1 MQINADQA
9 PLCVAVAPV
18 AQLQLEEVKPGSRGR
33 DLHPCHI
40 SGRSER
46 GKGTRRWG
54 GCSPRGGG
62 YRDSGVVAEQ
72 QTPGTRHHGHP
83 PPPRTPPA
91 EVPTPM
97 GRSGSGCDPG
107 CIAGLEQTRRL
118 PRIPPGAFPA
128 APLGG
133 AGDGAGTGVSP
144 PRPGPPRAR
153 PPPCPSPPF
162 PSFPS
167 LSFAPR
173 CRRRRERG
181 RRAGGAA
188 DPPPWPRW
196 VQLGGCLGGS
206 GRGVRGGGD
215 ATLMSLGSPG
225 AGDEGD
231 GDAAQPAEALGRQ
244 HHLHQLHPAA
254 GEGPGGCPPPF
265 GGWRGDPRGSGT
277 RGAPAPAPHK
287 LGVTARPLRA
297 LSRGVWGRVRAG
309 LGAANPERGLKN
321 PPEAMVSPGTRM
333 GCVCLRLPSCD
344 L

>member
-1 MQINADQA
+1 MH
-9 PLCVAVAPV
+9 C
-18 AQLQLEEVKPGSRGR
+18 
-33 DLHPCHI
+33 
-40 SGRSER
+40 
-46 GKGTRRWG
+46 
-54 GCSPRGGG
+54 
-62 YRDSGVVAEQ
+62 
-72 QTPGTRHHGHP
+72 
-83 PPPRTPPA
+83 
-91 EVPTPM
+91 
-97 GRSGSGCDPG
+97 
-107 CIAGLEQTRRL
+107 
-118 PRIPPGAFPA
+118 
-128 APLGG
+128 
-133 AGDGAGTGVSP
+133 GAGTNPTAPPNPPGRVPSRSARRGWGWGGHGRVPAPPGTP
-144 PRPGPPRAR
+144 PRPPPAL
-153 PPPCPSPPF
+153 PF
-162 PSFPS
+162 PSFPF
-167 LSFAPR
+167 LPFPFLRTALPPPP
-173 CRRRRERG
+173 G
-181 RRAGGAA
+181 AGPRAGGAA